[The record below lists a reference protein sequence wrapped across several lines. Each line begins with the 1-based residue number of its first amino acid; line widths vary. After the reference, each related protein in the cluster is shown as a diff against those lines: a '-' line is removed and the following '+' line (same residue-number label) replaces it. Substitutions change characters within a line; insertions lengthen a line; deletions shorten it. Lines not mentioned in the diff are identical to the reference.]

1 MLENLQSHSALGQVQ
16 LKKACQK
23 GYLELPARLNSRSY
37 YRPVMS
43 EALFRVCI
51 QTSNTKGGA
60 DNHLDK
66 LDQFLYCLISW
77 ITNQKLPECQNFT
90 MSKIEYFR

>member
-1 MLENLQSHSALGQVQ
+1 MLENLQSHSALEQVQ

-37 YRPVMS
+37 YHPVMS
-43 EALFRVCI
+43 EAFFKVSK
-51 QTSNTKGGA
+51 QTSNKGGA

-66 LDQFLYCLISW
+66 LDKFLYCLISW
-77 ITNQKLPECQNFT
+77 TINQ
-90 MSKIEYFR
+90 

>member
-1 MLENLQSHSALGQVQ
+1 MLENLQSHSALEQVQ

-43 EALFRVCI
+43 KAVSRVCI
-51 QTSNTKGGA
+51 QTNNTKGDA

-77 ITNQKLPECQNFT
+77 ITNQNYQNAE
-90 MSKIEYFR
+90 ILL